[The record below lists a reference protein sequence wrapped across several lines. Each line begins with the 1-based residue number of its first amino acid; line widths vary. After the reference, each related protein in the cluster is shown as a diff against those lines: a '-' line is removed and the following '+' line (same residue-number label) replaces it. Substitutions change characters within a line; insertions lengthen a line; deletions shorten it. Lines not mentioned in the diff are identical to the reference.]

1 MKNKLIILAIFMF
14 LLQGNQLFAQGCEGG
29 DEPAKESS
37 AASTETPTI
46 KLFGFVQS
54 TYDTRFLDQTE
65 NSFNFR
71 RARLGVTGAVANNL
85 TYYVVLE
92 TGPML
97 SATGSAYLLDAFMT
111 YHHNDMLKVSVGS
124 FKQPFGL
131 ETNTACNNLMTI
143 ERSYVN
149 DQIVSPNRDMGVM
162 LLGNT
167 DKFKYAVALVNGS
180 GLGVKDN
187 NKKKDISSRF
197 TYKAFDFLTLG
208 GSFRYGYPT
217 NTDADRTTYGLEA
230 ELNYSNFKVT
240 SEYIYDKGAF
250 TTLAS
255 SGCGAA
261 PATLGPKR
269 QGAYVM
275 ASYMTKWNLQPVV
288 KYEFFDSCLDF
299 TQNMTE
305 VVTTG
310 INYNLNKSTRIQ
322 VNYQYKTE
330 FIEIDNDALLVQ
342 FQFKF

>member
-1 MKNKLIILAIFMF
+1 MKNKIILLAVF
-14 LLQGNQLFAQGCEGG
+14 LFVLQGNQLFAQGCDGG
-29 DEPAKESS
+29 DEPAKENTE
-37 AASTETPTI
+37 AKAETPSV
-46 KLFGFVQS
+46 KVFGFVQS
-54 TYDTRFLDQTE
+54 TYDTRFLTETE

-71 RARLGVTGAVANNL
+71 RARVGVTGAVASNV

-97 SATGSAYLLDAFMT
+97 SSTGSAYLLDAFMT
-111 YHHNDMLKVSVGS
+111 YHHNDWLKISAGS

-149 DQIVSPNRDMGVM
+149 DQLVSPQRDMGVM
-162 LLGNT
+162 LLGSN
-167 DKFKYAVALVNGS
+167 DKFKYAVALINGS
-180 GLGVKDN
+180 GLGIKDN
-187 NKKKDISSRF
+187 NKKKDISGRVS
-197 TYKAFDFLTLG
+197 YKAFDFLTLG

-217 NTDADRTTYGLEA
+217 NNDDDRTTYGLDAEA
-230 ELNYSNFKVT
+230 NYNNFKV
-240 SEYIYDKGAF
+240 SGEYFYDKGAF
-250 TTLAS
+250 STIAS

-299 TQNMTE
+299 KNNMSE
-305 VVTTG
+305 VITTG
-310 INYNLNKSTRIQ
+310 INYNLNKSTRVQ

-330 FIEIDNDALLVQ
+330 SIEIDNDALLIQ
-342 FQFKF
+342 FQVKF